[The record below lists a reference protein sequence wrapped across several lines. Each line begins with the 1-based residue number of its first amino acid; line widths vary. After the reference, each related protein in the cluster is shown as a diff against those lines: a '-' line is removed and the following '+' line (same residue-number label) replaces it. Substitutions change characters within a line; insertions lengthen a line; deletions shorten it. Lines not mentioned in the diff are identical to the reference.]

1 MKKIMMVGKSGC
13 GKTTLSQRLAGEEV
27 TYQKTQST
35 QVVGGDILDTPG
47 KYLEQRQ
54 FYNALVVTAVSADVI
69 LLLVSAVDEQN
80 PFPPYLHS
88 MFCGKPVIGIITKT
102 DLAEGPEQ
110 VESAR
115 TFLELAGAE
124 EILQVGCGSEE
135 GVWSLKDKLKDKTEE
150 AKIWEDI
157 L

>member
-1 MKKIMMVGKSGC
+1 
-13 GKTTLSQRLAGEEV
+13 
-27 TYQKTQST
+27 
-35 QVVGGDILDTPG
+35 
-47 KYLEQRQ
+47 
-54 FYNALVVTAVSADVI
+54 
-69 LLLVSAVDEQN
+69 
-80 PFPPYLHS
+80 

-102 DLAEGPEQ
+102 DLAKCREQ

-124 EILQVGCGSEE
+124 EILQVGFGSEE